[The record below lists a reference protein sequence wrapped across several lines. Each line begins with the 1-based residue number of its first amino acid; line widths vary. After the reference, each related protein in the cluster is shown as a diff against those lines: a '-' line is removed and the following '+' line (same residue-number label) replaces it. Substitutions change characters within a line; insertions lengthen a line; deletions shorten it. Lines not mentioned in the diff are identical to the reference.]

1 MALSNIQERVER
13 SIFEKI
19 RLLLVTEGYLPDI
32 TNYPENNTGQQ
43 QWKTDLQAIDGIKGF
58 AAEVF
63 GHGNAESKGQKRT
76 PRIAIIPRRI
86 LPGDIGTPI
95 EGYFEPDPLDPKK
108 TIKRTTP
115 PESAILDIDIHLVSS
130 TAKQDRVLHA
140 ILNQA
145 IGSRGHIPFYDS
157 PKELFFIKQYNYYDI
172 PDTQE
177 GIEEKVYSYEVR
189 DLYLTEGTI
198 QRNIPT
204 IKEITVETT
213 VLEIESILAQ
223 DGSIIGPYVNGDEMV
238 IDLSGINF

>member
-43 QWKTDLQAIDGIKGF
+43 QWKTDL
-58 AAEVF
+58 
-63 GHGNAESKGQKRT
+63 
-76 PRIAIIPRRI
+76 PRRI